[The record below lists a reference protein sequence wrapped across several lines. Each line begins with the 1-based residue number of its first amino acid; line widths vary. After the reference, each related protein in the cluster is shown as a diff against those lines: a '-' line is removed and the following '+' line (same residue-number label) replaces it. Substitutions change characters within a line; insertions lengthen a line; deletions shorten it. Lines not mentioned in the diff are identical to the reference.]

1 MFHNVEYTDEFEAWW
16 NGLTLREQSDAAK
29 VVDLLVARGTALGSP
44 QSSQVKSSRHPHMR
58 ELRIQSGGCPIRI
71 FYAFDPR
78 RTAILLIGGR
88 KLEQERFYWE
98 YVRRADAI
106 YDQHIQQ
113 LRREGLLEPERG
125 WER

>member
-1 MFHNVEYTDEFEAWW
+1 MCWDIEYTDEFEAWW

-29 VVDLLVARGTALGSP
+29 VVDLLVARGTALGESP
-44 QSSQVKSSRHPHMR
+44 IVTGQEFKAPAHARVAHP
-58 ELRIQSGGCPIRI
+58 
-71 FYAFDPR
+71 
-78 RTAILLIGGR
+78 
-88 KLEQERFYWE
+88 K
-98 YVRRADAI
+98 RRADAI